1 MGIAH
6 KPAEVYASA
15 QIYCLPSDF
24 EGFPNSVLEAMA
36 AGLPVVGF
44 ASCRG
49 LAGVVNNGETGLLSE
64 EATPQSFGHNAWQ
77 IDGRRRLAS
86 QNGRIS
92 QKSESPAKYAPDKIY
107 DQWENLFLKCLNSR
121 TERPW
126 MP

>member
-1 MGIAH
+1 MGAWAAGKELRQQNSANGPGSRVKIMGIAH

-64 EATPQSFGHNAWQ
+64 EATPQSLAITLGRL
-77 IDGRRRLAS
+77 DGRRRLAE
-86 QNGRIS
+86 
-92 QKSESPAKYAPDKIY
+92 SEWGESAKKRVRQICA
-107 DQWENLFLKCLNSR
+107 
-121 TERPW
+121 
-126 MP
+126 